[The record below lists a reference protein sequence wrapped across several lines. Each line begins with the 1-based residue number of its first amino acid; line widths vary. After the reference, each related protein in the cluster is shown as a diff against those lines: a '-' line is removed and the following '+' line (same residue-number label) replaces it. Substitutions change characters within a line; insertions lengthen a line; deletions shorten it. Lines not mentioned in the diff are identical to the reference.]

1 MKNETNMLKRNFT
14 LIAAAAGIC
23 LAGCQDESPVEKNNG
38 GAAAKANAVS
48 FAAAGIGEFDVN
60 EEDPESRT
68 AFGNGTTTP
77 DGKWNCPIYWEYG
90 DKVRVY
96 CEQASEPAAKAANYE
111 VVWSDYTEGDTQRTG
126 SLRNADG
133 TPLCWGNGGQE
144 HTFYAFYPASAAEAN
159 TANGKVTAE
168 VPKEQSIT
176 EWKQDPTTKKWTGTP
191 DMDRAYMRAAATVSP
206 DSVGNPVT
214 LRFSPITTALQIS
227 LRASDKLTGAAAG
240 LENGKA
246 CITAVY
252 ITAETDGGNKQPLC
266 GEFELD
272 LATGETTYKDNPQ
285 YVDLSTVTVNMRNA
299 DGSFFELGAGET
311 ADFTVFLLPGEK
323 EDPADRTID
332 NLTIEVAGFGVGGSW
347 TARWTGAGIRPGT
360 VNHLT
365 LNDYVTNP
373 GTNTW
378 MAALDD
384 NVPLSQLSLPGSV
397 NAFTRD
403 ITIDGDDAYPAYTPN
418 TEMDVTQWLRAAP
431 GGREKSQFNLGVR
444 VFEIATDLLNATTDW
459 GYDRKLILTA
469 GERDHGGGYDLYSA
483 VSQLAAA
490 VNNTSEFAVII
501 PYYDPRSGENVT
513 KWVETLT
520 SYLTYFETSK
530 IANIIPFDPSLTVG
544 DVRGSI
550 VVLSR
555 YPGTY
560 DSLVGDFTNPGDHQG
575 LTFSEILEYIS
586 FACEWD
592 LDKDRWWRRGYDTSK
607 SSQWAEYYTNTWITI
622 DEERHQWQWMGREAP
637 GTGSYDFDK
646 WKWDISTK
654 ALGGA
659 TSDIYVYDWE
669 RVCPAEG
676 DYRHDYIDM
685 GVRYNTHWYASKDE
699 KIDGTKSFMNDVIAN
714 LNPEEGTPSS
724 NAYITS
730 LRGYYIVDD
739 KDGLSAQPWS
749 NTGLEPSFGRHGDI
763 PPYAQEINNAMHEHI
778 NGKSYSERGPLGI
791 VLMNYAG
798 VDDEMHPSYHL
809 GGDLLLQDIID
820 NNFRF
825 PLSKAGGAE

>member
-23 LAGCQDESPVEKNNG
+23 LAGCQDESPVEKNND

-144 HTFYAFYPASAAEAN
+144 HTFYAFYPASAAEGN

-191 DMDRAYMRAAATVSP
+191 DMDRAYMRAAATVGP

-272 LATGETTYKDNPQ
+272 LATGETTYKENPQ

-311 ADFTVFLLPGEK
+311 ADFTVFLLPGAK

-403 ITIDGDDAYPAYTPN
+403 IMYSYAYTPG
-418 TEMDVTQWLRAAP
+418 TEMDVTQWYRAYPNEATEP
-431 GGREKSQFNLGVR
+431 SQFRLGVR
-444 VFEIATDLLNATTDW
+444 AFEVSTNVESKTGGFDGW
-459 GYDRKLILTA
+459 GYDKKLMLTA
-469 GERDHGGGYDLYSA
+469 GTNDSGAGYDLMY
-483 VSQLAAA
+483 V
-490 VNNTSEFAVII
+490 VNNLSSALSENPSEFAVVI
-501 PYYDPRSGENVT
+501 PYFDQGETTTSVATWMQTLSYYINRFQTISG
-513 KWVETLT
+513 
-520 SYLTYFETSK
+520 
-530 IANIIPFDPSLTVG
+530 IAEVIPFDPTLTVG
-544 DVRGSI
+544 EARGKI
-550 VVLSR
+550 VLMAR
-555 YPGTY
+555 YANTY
-560 DSLVGDFTNPGDHQG
+560 DDLVGEFTSASDHSDM
-575 LTFSEILEYIS
+575 TFTDILSHIS
-586 FACEWD
+586 YVNEWD
-592 LDKDRWWRRGYDTSK
+592 TEKDRWYRRGYDTSNAGVNFY
-607 SSQWAEYYTNTWITI
+607 QNTWYVLSAAKN
-622 DEERHQWQWMGREAP
+622 QYAWMGNDDP
-637 GTGSYDFDK
+637 GTGEYNLDN
-646 WKWDISTK
+646 WKWDMAISSAGT
-654 ALGGA
+654 AA
-659 TSDIYVYDWE
+659 APIYVYEWE
-669 RVCPAEG
+669 RTCMETG
-676 DYRHDYIDM
+676 TYSHDRVNLGGRDTDWNNSI
-685 GVRYNTHWYASKDE
+685 DE
-699 KIDGTKSFMNDVIAN
+699 KIDGVTRFADDAMRILKDPDNKTAFIN
-714 LNPEEGTPSS
+714 
-724 NAYITS
+724 S
-730 LRGYYIVDD
+730 LRGYAIV
-739 KDGLSAQPWS
+739 KNGELSGQSWNSLGTSTA
-749 NTGLEPSFGRHGDI
+749 FGRHGDI
-763 PPYAQEINNAMHEHI
+763 PPYAQAINNAMHEHI

-791 VLMNYAG
+791 VLMDYAG
-798 VDDEMHPSYHL
+798 VSQIPAASGVMY
-809 GGDLLLQDIID
+809 GDLLLQDIID